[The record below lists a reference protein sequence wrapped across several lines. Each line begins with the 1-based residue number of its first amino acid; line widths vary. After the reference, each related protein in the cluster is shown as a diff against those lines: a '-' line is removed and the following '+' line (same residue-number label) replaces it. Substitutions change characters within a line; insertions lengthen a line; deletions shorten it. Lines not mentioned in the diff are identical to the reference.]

1 MIDTST
7 VPCKNSRRLIK
18 TQHGLTER
26 KKILAQKIWSLQSK
40 ATSGSRRHSGDWQ
53 SGTVHNGARV
63 IDAHGASIIGS
74 RNGDLGNLSLGRSQG
89 ISMLLHV
96 LIGSLFRDVDE
107 IEGSIILAVVAN
119 IELDLFVLL
128 VLFGLFGA
136 LDFWSSGLFVA
147 LLPLVSSVVVL
158 LKTTQVALFLCDV
171 MALY

>member
-7 VPCKNSRRLIK
+7 VPCKNSRRLTK

-63 IDAHGASIIGS
+63 IDAHGAFIIGS
-74 RNGDLGNLSLGRSQG
+74 RNGDLGDLSLGRSQG

-119 IELDLFVLL
+119 IDLDLFVLL
-128 VLFGLFGA
+128 VLGLFGA
-136 LDFWSSGLFVA
+136 LDFWSSGLFDTRSSSA
-147 LLPLVSSVVVL
+147 LRLFS
-158 LKTTQVALFLCDV
+158 LKSTQVALLFCDI
-171 MALY
+171 MLL